1 MQYFA
6 MRRASFTLLSLT
18 LAVNI
23 SGNSGALNEKAT
35 PETNGKNIARL
46 IEAENV
52 DGAIKTADEMEEA
65 VKKAE
70 KGSKSVAELIGSG
83 EAAISEASKGLTG
96 LGGSVDDES
105 QLLNLDRD
113 TTREMKKVNSELS
126 NLDKKTQG
134 SKPESAEPE
143 SAKQEEAGGWSWW
156 SVLWIF
162 LGLVAAAIAAAVV
175 YFIYRP
181 KRTQVP
187 LADLDDFVAEETGSS
202 H

>member
-1 MQYFA
+1 
-6 MRRASFTLLSLT
+6 MRLASFTLLSLT

-23 SGNSGALNEKAT
+23 SGSSGALNQKAT
-35 PETNGKNIARL
+35 PEANGKNIARL
-46 IEAENV
+46 IESENV
-52 DGAIKTADEMEEA
+52 DGAIKTAEEMEEA

>member
-1 MQYFA
+1 

-83 EAAISEASKGLTG
+83 GEAISEASKGLSG
-96 LGGSVDDES
+96 LSGSVDDES

-113 TTREMKKVNSELS
+113 TTKEMKKVNSELS
-126 NLDKKTQG
+126 NLDKKAKG
-134 SKPESAEPE
+134 SEPESAE
-143 SAKQEEAGGWSWW
+143 QEDEGWSWW
-156 SVLWIF
+156 SILWIF
-162 LGLVAAAIAAAVV
+162 LGLAVAVIAAAAV